1 MTSTLSSQ
9 STNPVENQAIY
20 NDLMTIAVFA
30 GAHRVSVLSTPLPT
44 VVGSS
49 AFLNISNLTTVN
61 LPNVTSIATYV
72 FGFCS
77 SLSSISLPSVTII
90 GNSAFFGCTKLM
102 SIYLLGSSSCALA
115 SNARTVFSNTPI
127 LNSTLTGSYGS
138 VYVPGSLYDK
148 YTRGANSYWY
158 SISAR
163 IVSM

>member
-1 MTSTLSSQ
+1 
-9 STNPVENQAIY
+9 
-20 NDLMTIAVFA
+20 MTIAVFA

-72 FGFCS
+72 FGFCSSLSSISLPNVTAIGDYAFCSCS